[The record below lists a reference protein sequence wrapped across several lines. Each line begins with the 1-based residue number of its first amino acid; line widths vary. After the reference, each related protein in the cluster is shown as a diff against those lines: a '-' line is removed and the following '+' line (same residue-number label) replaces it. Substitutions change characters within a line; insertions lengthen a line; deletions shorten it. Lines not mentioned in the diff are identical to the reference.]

1 MKAPT
6 PNKPNMYGSGQQP
19 AGALRAMLQ
28 PHGQKSNHEPM
39 GRSIRIS
46 LAYGRSS
53 KRQKASLRY
62 KKIKKIAESKRK
74 KAKEAKKLPKLKSKK
89 QKLIQ
94 VPNIC
99 PFKKEVIEEVEQYKQ
114 IQEGLRL
121 KQRAQQKAQRQEELR
136 SKTLQS
142 MVADAEKRT
151 DQFTPETGEAEEY
164 AHVTGGVKENSLK
177 AYFKEF
183 KKVVDAADV
192 VLEVVDARDPL
203 GTRCAEVAKIVREA
217 PGQKRLVV
225 ILNKADLVPRD
236 NLERWMKYLRRSGP
250 VIPFKATTQSQ
261 KSNIGSKKFKSAKSL
276 ECSPCIGADLLK
288 ELLANYCRSDQIR
301 TSIRVGVVGLP
312 NVGKSSLV
320 NSLKRKRACMVGA
333 KPGITKQMQ
342 EVQIDSHVKLL
353 DSPGIVFQRP
363 KDQDQNK
370 FFALKNAQRV
380 TEIQDPFPLANDI
393 LKRGTM
399 MYFCKLYD
407 ISEFHSTDEFLA
419 KKAIRMGALAKK
431 GVPDVKKAARCLIED
446 WNSGK
451 IKYCTHPPE
460 DNADE
465 VHLGAQLVSPSD
477 GAVPEINL
485 DQQLDAIVAELGNQY
500 EASFNMNDE
509 SGMKMSIKK
518 EDILTMEV
526 DTGGPVSMRLAK
538 DDQQALNTGSIIERD
553 DGMDGKTTDG
563 RNRKRK
569 VNDYAEEEKRFRKD
583 PMFLLEGNQTS
594 NRNLK
599 QELKKRKKQQNK
611 QANPASEEE
620 MKAEKEAYNFDD
632 DYGMDG

>member
-1 MKAPT
+1 MALKAL
-6 PNKPNMYGSGQQP
+6 KC
-19 AGALRAMLQ
+19 R
-28 PHGQKSNHEPM
+28 K
-39 GRSIRIS
+39 
-46 LAYGRSS
+46 S
-53 KRQKASLRY
+53 KRQKSSLRY
-62 KKIKKIAESKRK
+62 KVIKKIAESKRK

-99 PFKKEVIEEVEQYKQ
+99 PFKKEVLAEVEEFKKKQ
-114 IQEGLRL
+114 EELRQQ
-121 KQRAQQKAQRQEELR
+121 QRELQKANRQEELR
-136 SKTLQS
+136 SKTLQT
-142 MVADAEKRT
+142 MVAEAEKRN
-151 DQFTPETGEAEEY
+151 DQFNPQATEEDEY
-164 AHVTGGVKENSLK
+164 GNASNGGKENSLK

-183 KKVVDAADV
+183 KKVIDAADV
-192 VLEVVDARDPL
+192 LLEVVDARDPL
-203 GTRCAEVAKIVREA
+203 GTRCTEVAKIVREA
-217 PGQKRLVV
+217 PGQKRLVL
-225 ILNKADLVPRD
+225 ILNKADLVPRE
-236 NLERWMKYLRRSGP
+236 NLERWMKYLRRTGP
-250 VIPFKATTQSQ
+250 VIPFKATTQAQ
-261 KSNIGSKKFKSAKSL
+261 KSNIGHKKFKAAKTL

-288 ELLANYCRSDQIR
+288 ELLANYCRSDNIR

-333 KPGITKQMQ
+333 KPGVTKQMQ

-363 KDQDQNK
+363 KDQDQNR
-370 FFALKNAQRV
+370 FFALKNAQKV

-446 WNSGK
+446 WNNGK

-460 DNADE
+460 DNTDE
-465 VHLGAQLVSPSD
+465 VHLDAQLVAPSES
-477 GAVPEINL
+477 VPEFNL
-485 DQQLDAIVAELGNQY
+485 DQLDTIVEQLGEQY
-500 EASFNMNDE
+500 EASFNMKDE
-509 SGMKMSIKK
+509 EGMKIEITKD
-518 EDILTMEV
+518 DILTMDI
-526 DTGGPVSMRLAK
+526 DTGGPVNMRLAK
-538 DDQQALNTGSIIERD
+538 NDQLSALTNEGKIIEQD
-553 DGMDGKTTDG
+553 DAMDVDKNDA
-563 RNRKRK
+563 RRRKRK

-583 PMFLLEGNQTS
+583 PMFLLEGNQTA

-599 QELKKRKKQQNK
+599 QEMKKRKKQQNK
-611 QANPASEEE
+611 TANSNSEMED
-620 MKAEKEAYNFDD
+620 EKEAYDFDD
-632 DYGMDG
+632 DYGMDS

>member
-1 MKAPT
+1 MALKAMKC
-6 PNKPNMYGSGQQP
+6 K
-19 AGALRAMLQ
+19 
-28 PHGQKSNHEPM
+28 K
-39 GRSIRIS
+39 
-46 LAYGRSS
+46 S

-62 KKIKKIAESKRK
+62 KVIKKIAESKRK
-74 KAKEAKKLPKLKSKK
+74 KSKEAKKLPKLKSKK

-99 PFKKEVIEEVEQYKQ
+99 PFKREIIAEVEEYKQ
-114 IQEGLRL
+114 KQEELRQ
-121 KQRAQQKAQRQEELR
+121 KDRERQKALRQEELR

-142 MVADAEKRT
+142 MVADAEKRQ
-151 DQFTPETGEAEEY
+151 DQFSPQTGEDDEY
-164 AHVTGGVKENSLK
+164 ANVTGGGGKENSLK

-250 VIPFKATTQSQ
+250 VIPFKATTQAQ
-261 KSNIGSKKFKSAKSL
+261 KSNIGHKKFKSAKSFD
-276 ECSPCIGADLLK
+276 CSPCIGADLLK
-288 ELLANYCRSDQIR
+288 ELLANYCRSDNIR

-333 KPGITKQMQ
+333 KPGVTKQMQ

-363 KDQDQNK
+363 KEQDQNK
-370 FFALKNAQRV
+370 YFALKNAQRV

-451 IKYCTHPPE
+451 IKYCTQPPE
-460 DNADE
+460 DNTDE
-465 VHLGAQLVSPSD
+465 VHLGAQLVSSTD
-477 GAVPEINL
+477 SVPELDL
-485 DQQLDAIVAELGNQY
+485 DQQLDAIVEQLGNQY
-500 EASFNMNDE
+500 EASFNMKDGN
-509 SGMKMSIKK
+509 GMKVAIKK

-526 DTGGPVSMRLAK
+526 DTGGPVHMRLAK
-538 DDQQALNTGSIIERD
+538 SDQLSTLTTEGTIIERD
-553 DGMDGKTTDG
+553 DAMDGKTG
-563 RNRKRK
+563 EGKGRKRK
-569 VNDYAEEEKRFRKD
+569 VNDYAEEEKKFRKD
-583 PMFLLEGNQTS
+583 PMFLLEGNQTA
-594 NRNLK
+594 NRNMK

-611 QANPASEEE
+611 LTSTVKE
-620 MKAEKEAYNFDD
+620 EKEAYDFDD
-632 DYGMDG
+632 DYGMEDQE

>member
-1 MKAPT
+1 MALKAL
-6 PNKPNMYGSGQQP
+6 KC
-19 AGALRAMLQ
+19 
-28 PHGQKSNHEPM
+28 
-39 GRSIRIS
+39 
-46 LAYGRSS
+46 RSS

-62 KKIKKIAESKRK
+62 KVIKKIAESKRK

-99 PFKKEVIEEVEQYKQ
+99 PFKKEVIEEVEAYKK
-114 IQEGLRL
+114 IQEELR
-121 KQRAQQKAQRQEELR
+121 QQQKERQKEQRQEELR

-142 MVADAEKRT
+142 MVADAEKRQ
-151 DQFTPETGEAEEY
+151 DQFSPQTEEDDEY
-164 AHVTGGVKENSLK
+164 ANVSKGGKENSLK

-217 PGQKRLVV
+217 PGQKRLVL

-250 VIPFKATTQSQ
+250 VIPFKATTQAQ
-261 KSNIGSKKFKSAKSL
+261 KSNIGHKKFKSTKSL

-288 ELLANYCRSDQIR
+288 ELLANYCRSDSIR

-320 NSLKRKRACMVGA
+320 NSLKRRRACMVGA
-333 KPGITKQMQ
+333 KPGVTKQMQ

-363 KDQDQNK
+363 KEQDQNK
-370 FFALKNAQRV
+370 FYALKNAQRI

-446 WNSGK
+446 WNIGK
-451 IKYCTHPPE
+451 IKYCTQPPE
-460 DNADE
+460 DNSNE
-465 VHLGAQLVSPSD
+465 VHLDAQLVTSSEN
-477 GAVPEINL
+477 VPELNL
-485 DQQLDAIVAELGNQY
+485 DQQLDELVAQLGSQY
-500 EASFNMNDE
+500 EASFNKKDAD
-509 SGMKMSIKK
+509 GMKMAIKQ

-526 DTGGPVSMRLAK
+526 DTGGPVHMRLARS
-538 DDQQALNTGSIIERD
+538 DQLTQLANDGKIIEQDDAMSGKTD
-553 DGMDGKTTDG
+553 DGK
-563 RNRKRK
+563 RRKRK

-583 PMFLLEGNQTS
+583 PMFQLEGNQMS
-594 NRNLK
+594 NRSMK
-599 QELKKRKKQQNK
+599 QEMKKRKKQENK
-611 QANPASEEE
+611 LSNSSKEQDE
-620 MKAEKEAYNFDD
+620 EKEAYDFDD
-632 DYGMDG
+632 DYSMED

>member
-1 MKAPT
+1 MALKAMKCR
-6 PNKPNMYGSGQQP
+6 K
-19 AGALRAMLQ
+19 
-28 PHGQKSNHEPM
+28 
-39 GRSIRIS
+39 
-46 LAYGRSS
+46 S

-62 KKIKKIAESKRK
+62 KVIKKIAENKRK

-99 PFKKEVIEEVEQYKQ
+99 PFKKEVLEEVEEFKQ
-114 IQEGLRL
+114 KQEELRQ
-121 KQRAQQKAQRQEELR
+121 KERERQKAQRQEELR

-142 MVADAEKRT
+142 MVADAEKRQ
-151 DQFTPETGEAEEY
+151 DQFSPEAAEEDEY
-164 AHVTGGVKENSLK
+164 ANVMNGGKENSLK

-217 PGQKRLVV
+217 PGQKRLVL

-261 KSNIGSKKFKSAKSL
+261 KSNIGHKKFKAAKTL

-288 ELLANYCRSDQIR
+288 ELLANYCRNDNIR

-333 KPGITKQMQ
+333 RPGVTRQMQ

-363 KDQDQNK
+363 KDQDHNK
-370 FFALKNAQRV
+370 YFALKNAQRV

-419 KKAIRMGALAKK
+419 KKAVRMGALAKK

-446 WNSGK
+446 WNNGK
-451 IKYCTHPPE
+451 IKYCTQPPE

-465 VHLGAQLVSPSD
+465 VHLDAQLVSPSD
-477 GAVPEINL
+477 DVPGLDL
-485 DQQLDAIVAELGNQY
+485 DQQLDALVQQLGSQY
-500 EASFNMNDE
+500 EASFDVKDAE
-509 SGMKMSIKK
+509 GMKVSIKK

-526 DTGGPVSMRLAK
+526 DTGGPVHMRLAK
-538 DDQQALNTGSIIERD
+538 SDQLSQLTNEGTIIERD
-553 DGMDGKTTDG
+553 DAMDGKTGDG
-563 RNRKRK
+563 RSRKRK

-583 PMFLLEGNQTS
+583 PMFLLEGNQTA

-599 QELKKRKKQQNK
+599 QEMKKRKKLQNK
-611 QANPASEEE
+611 QASSPDEVKE
-620 MKAEKEAYNFDD
+620 EKEAYDFDD
-632 DYGMDG
+632 DYGMED

>member
-1 MKAPT
+1 MALKAL
-6 PNKPNMYGSGQQP
+6 KC
-19 AGALRAMLQ
+19 
-28 PHGQKSNHEPM
+28 
-39 GRSIRIS
+39 
-46 LAYGRSS
+46 RSS

-99 PFKKEVIEEVEQYKQ
+99 PFKKEVIEEVAKYKEITEQ
-114 IQEGLRL
+114 LRL
-121 KQRAQQKAQRQEELR
+121 RQREQQKEARQAELR

-151 DQFTPETGEAEEY
+151 DQFTPETDETDKY
-164 AHVTGGVKENSLK
+164 ANVTDGGKENSLK

-217 PGQKRLVV
+217 PGQKRLVL

-250 VIPFKATTQSQ
+250 VIPFKATTQAQ
-261 KSNIGSKKFKSAKSL
+261 KSNIGSKKFKSAKTL

-288 ELLANYCRSDQIR
+288 ELLANYCRSDQLR

-363 KDQDQNK
+363 KEQDQNK

-407 ISEFHSTDEFLA
+407 ISEFHSADEFLA

-451 IKYCTHPPE
+451 IKYCTQPPE

-465 VHLGAQLVSPSD
+465 VHLDAQLVSPSD

-485 DQQLDAIVAELGNQY
+485 DQQLDAIVAELGNQF
-500 EASFNMNDE
+500 EASFNAKDA
-509 SGMKMSIKK
+509 SGMKLLIKK

-526 DTGGPVSMRLAK
+526 DTGGPVSMRLTK
-538 DDQQALNTGSIIERD
+538 DDQQALNAGKIIERD
-553 DGMDGKTTDG
+553 DAMDGTTSEV

-599 QELKKRKKQQNK
+599 QEMKKRKKQQNR
-611 QANPASEEE
+611 QTNPAGDEDVKE
-620 MKAEKEAYNFDD
+620 EKEAYDFDD
-632 DYGMDG
+632 DYGMDE

>member
-1 MKAPT
+1 MSH
-6 PNKPNMYGSGQQP
+6 NF
-19 AGALRAMLQ
+19 LL
-28 PHGQKSNHEPM
+28 
-39 GRSIRIS
+39 GRK
-46 LAYGRSS
+46 S

-62 KKIKKIAESKRK
+62 KVIKKIAENKRK

-99 PFKKEVIEEVEQYKQ
+99 PFKKEVLEEVEEFKQ
-114 IQEGLRL
+114 KQEELRQ
-121 KQRAQQKAQRQEELR
+121 KERERQKAQRQEELR

-142 MVADAEKRT
+142 MVADAEKRQ
-151 DQFTPETGEAEEY
+151 DQFSPEAAEEDEY
-164 AHVTGGVKENSLK
+164 ANVMNGGKENSLK

-217 PGQKRLVV
+217 PGQKRLVL

-261 KSNIGSKKFKSAKSL
+261 KSNIGHKKFKAAKTL

-288 ELLANYCRSDQIR
+288 ELLANYCRNDNIR

-333 KPGITKQMQ
+333 RPGVTRQMQ

-363 KDQDQNK
+363 KDQDHNK
-370 FFALKNAQRV
+370 YFALKNAQRV

-419 KKAIRMGALAKK
+419 KKAVRMGALAKK

-446 WNSGK
+446 WNNGK
-451 IKYCTHPPE
+451 IKYCTQPPE

-465 VHLGAQLVSPSD
+465 VHLDAQLVSPSD
-477 GAVPEINL
+477 DVPGLDL
-485 DQQLDAIVAELGNQY
+485 DQQLDALVQQLGSQY
-500 EASFNMNDE
+500 EASFDVKDAE
-509 SGMKMSIKK
+509 GMKVAIKK

-526 DTGGPVSMRLAK
+526 DTGGPVHMRLAK
-538 DDQQALNTGSIIERD
+538 SDQLSQLTNEGTIIERD
-553 DGMDGKTTDG
+553 DAMDGKTGDG
-563 RNRKRK
+563 RSRKRK

-583 PMFLLEGNQTS
+583 PMFLLEGNQTA

-599 QELKKRKKQQNK
+599 QEMKKRKKLQNK
-611 QANPASEEE
+611 QASSPDEVKE
-620 MKAEKEAYNFDD
+620 EKEAYDFDD
-632 DYGMDG
+632 DYGMED